1 MGGDGIEAEADA
13 VVARTIDV
21 NSTTLDLFGMIL
33 VSPLCISVCR
43 FLLDFPL

>member
-1 MGGDGIEAEADA
+1 MGGDGREADA

-33 VSPLCISVCR
+33 VSPLCISACR